1 MDLYLDLQN
10 RFKKIVSDSNLDK
23 EGIFVTT
30 SALTPEEAIGITSR
44 KDYPLLNGKEVL
56 INAEFKGA
64 IGQAFTDAPTVFRGN
79 IQDIINMDLSN
90 NRNKALFIAS
100 LNAVLKYLGLIS
112 NTVHC
117 KNQEPELCGNEFVKN
132 LKDKFGNVNIG
143 LVGFQPAILDNIR
156 KHFSVRVLD
165 LDDNNIGKIKYN
177 TMVEDSREKTHDV
190 INWSDL
196 LLVTGSTVTNGTIT
210 QFLSL
215 DKPVFFFGTTIAGTA
230 YLKDLER
237 LCFYSA

>member
-1 MDLYLDLQN
+1 MDLYTDLQN

-79 IQDIINMDLSN
+79 IQDIINMDLSD

-117 KNQEPELCGNEFVKN
+117 KNQEPELCGSEFVKN
-132 LKDKFGNVNIG
+132 LKEKFGNVNIG

-165 LDDNNIGKIKYN
+165 LDDNNIGKIKYD
-177 TMVEDSREKTHDV
+177 TMVEDSREKAHDV
-190 INWSDL
+190 MNWADL

-215 DKPVFFFGTTIAGTA
+215 DKPVFFFGTTIAGAA